1 MDVLRTFLRAV
12 PGVSVK
18 EVLDVLIYEK
28 VERAIRIC
36 CLGEDVEVGL
46 GDSSV
51 YGVIEGVDGIWVK
64 LKAKVGGDEHEYL
77 IPVFSIKY
85 VRKPASAPQGSR
97 R

>member
-1 MDVLRTFLRAV
+1 MVVMDVLHTFLRAV

-18 EVLDVLIYEK
+18 DALDVLIYER
-28 VERAIRIC
+28 VEVAVRRC
-36 CLGEDVEVGL
+36 VGED
-46 GDSSV
+46 
-51 YGVIEGVDGIWVK
+51 VDGIWVK

-85 VRKPASAPQGSR
+85 VRKLASASQGSR